1 MVNPEPFKP
10 TIPIGLSA
18 EELYLKIW
26 EREQEH
32 TKTRWNV
39 TTFFV
44 SISFAIFGFSLQT
57 AKPAVPPII
66 SHAAALAIYWFA
78 FVLFWRFNSF
88 TQCLREYLRELEASK
103 RVEINVQTRVNQMMR
118 GQYGKWLSTLSLM
131 FYFGMLYSIA
141 VVLLWWQRIGY
152 CSLFDGRT

>member
-1 MVNPEPFKP
+1 MSRLDRAKTQASNR
-10 TIPIGLSA
+10 GLSP
-18 EELYLKIW
+18 EELYFQIW

-57 AKPAVPPII
+57 QNPPVSPII
-66 SHAAALAIYWFA
+66 SHSVALAIYWFA

-88 TQCLREYLRELEASK
+88 TNCLRDYLGEMEVSQKVR
-103 RVEINVQTRVNQMMR
+103 INVQTRVNQAMK
-118 GQYGKWLSTLSLM
+118 GQYSKWLSTFNLM
-131 FYFGMLYSIA
+131 LYFGILYS
-141 VVLLWWQRIGY
+141 VVIGLLWWH
-152 CSLFDGRT
+152 RTS